1 MRGQVT
7 DDREVRM
14 QRVLDS
20 SDPGNMW
27 PERVRDS
34 IMLDLVIYDH
44 TLRPWWV
51 VLTWLP
57 TKVALATSKMSRVS
71 GLVGIWLPW
80 NS

>member
-14 QRVLDS
+14 QGVLDS